1 MTFDVRS
8 VTNETPLQVR
18 AREEALKKKGGSSR
32 LVKQAV
38 PELVAQVCVCLCL
51 CVSVCLCLCVSVC
64 VCVCLCVCL
73 CVCVCVYVSVFLFV
87 CSICD

>member
-38 PELVAQVCVCLCL
+38 PELVAQVCVC
-51 CVSVCLCLCVSVC
+51 VSVSVSVSVSVC
-64 VCVCLCVCL
+64 VCVCLCL
-73 CVCVCVYVSVFLFV
+73 SMSV
-87 CSICD
+87 